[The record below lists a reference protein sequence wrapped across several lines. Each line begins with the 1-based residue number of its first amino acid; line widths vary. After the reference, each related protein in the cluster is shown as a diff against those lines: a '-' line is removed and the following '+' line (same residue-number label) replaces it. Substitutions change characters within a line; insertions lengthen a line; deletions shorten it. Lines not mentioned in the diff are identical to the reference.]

1 MKRLYVN
8 FKVLV
13 VFTILLVLSHSLMAQ
28 PRQRRMQQHGE
39 TCRYEQII
47 PGLTDEQKIQMKE
60 IHLATLKEVL
70 PLKDELKV
78 NNARLNLLVKKDNP
92 DMKEIKSLVQ
102 ANAEMQIKIEI
113 LTTESRIKTRS
124 LLTDEQKILLD
135 ARLERM
141 QKSLA
146 ARGPMYMG
154 GFNEREMMNQQ
165 RNRF

>member
-39 TCRYEQII
+39 TYRFEQII
-47 PGLTDEQKIQMKE
+47 PGLTEEQKIQMKE

-102 ANAEMQIKIEI
+102 TNAEMQIKIEI

-135 ARLERM
+135 ARRERM
-141 QKSLA
+141 QKSFA

-154 GFNEREMMNQQ
+154 GFYEREMMNQQ
-165 RNRF
+165 RDRF